1 MMPCIKV
8 FSEVIGK
15 IFLARVPANV
25 EMVSVD
31 LVGNPE
37 ESHFHGSRP
46 LFFDRVIGDTRG
58 GLVVTMCRCGWL
70 RMTEFLEYEA

>member
-1 MMPCIKV
+1 MPCFKV

-15 IFLARVPANV
+15 IFLAGLPTHL
-25 EMVSVD
+25 EMASVD
-31 LVGNPE
+31 LVGDPE
-37 ESHFHGSRP
+37 EPHFHGSRP
-46 LFFDRVIGDTRG
+46 LFFDGVIGDTRG